1 MAATAQNRRRSVT
14 ATHERIAQL
23 GWEPTY
29 HEPAVR
35 YPTRYRFPN
44 QAKDPM
50 KQIMREYLPME
61 LEKDERVYGGHDAA
75 VRADMPQKAELRWLE
90 WMKAFIPVTN
100 FAEIAAGRCMSMLMS
115 AVPNNELRNGYHVQ
129 FVDEVRH
136 TGMQMSLA
144 RWYAK
149 HVPDPAGWNQ
159 MPHALAN
166 SVAISPGLNMLSH
179 FMVGDPIQAAFTL
192 QVVAETAFTNIVFVA
207 APDVAA
213 RNGDFTLPTTYL
225 SVQSDEARHISNGY
239 ATLLTVLQDD
249 HNAPLIERDLQ
260 QAFWINHAFIDVFAA
275 IMMEYGSK
283 DRSDPECFI
292 DKWDR
297 WVRDDWY
304 RAYILKLGKLG
315 LNIPPDIFERAR
327 ERLIKGIH
335 HKHALFAFAAWPLN
349 HWRIDPLDEAD
360 FEWFE
365 QHYPGWY
372 AEYGAFHEA
381 YRYGGDR
388 RHGLLLT
395 EFVKMAP
402 PSCWTCQGFCVD
414 AEDRTHR
421 VSGGRTRFYCSQECQ
436 WMDESNPGR
445 YTGDRNFFDR
455 YEGWELSQV
464 IRELGYIRADG
475 HTLIGQPH
483 LNQEGMWTI
492 EDIQELDVR
501 IQSPNI
507 RMARE
512 LGLPSG
518 DHSGQRTE
526 THPPDGSVQPG
537 ESQYDLLTGVALA

>member
-1 MAATAQNRRRSVT
+1 MAASSSPNRRRSVT
-14 ATHERIAQL
+14 KTHERIAQL

-75 VRADMPQKAELRWLE
+75 VRADMPQKAHLRWLE
-90 WMKAFIPVTN
+90 WMKAFVPVTN
-100 FAEIAAGRCMSMLMS
+100 FAEVGAGRCMSMLMS

-129 FVDEVRH
+129 FVDELRH

-149 HVPDPAGWNQ
+149 HVPDPAGWNK
-159 MPHALAN
+159 MPSALVN
-166 SVAISPGLNMLSH
+166 SPAISPGFNMLSH

-207 APDVAA
+207 TPDVAA

-275 IMMEYGSK
+275 ILMEYGSK
-283 DRSDPECFI
+283 DRSDPECFL

-315 LNIPPDIFERAR
+315 LDISPEIFERAR
-327 ERLIKGIH
+327 ERIVKGIH
-335 HKHALFAFAAWPLN
+335 HRHAMFAYAAWPLA
-349 HWRIDPLDEAD
+349 HWRIDPLDERD

-365 QHYPGWY
+365 NHYPGWY
-372 AEYGAFHEA
+372 SRYGAFHEA
-381 YRYGGDR
+381 YRYAGDPDNR
-388 RHGLLLT
+388 LLLT
-395 EFVKMAP
+395 EFMALMP

-414 AEDRTHR
+414 PDDQTHR
-421 VSGGRTRFYCSQECQ
+421 VIEGRTRFYCSKECA

-455 YEGWELSQV
+455 YDGWELSEV
-464 IRELGYIRADG
+464 IASLGFLRADG
-475 HTLIGQPH
+475 ETLIGQPH
-483 LNQEGMWTI
+483 LHSDGMWTLS
-492 EDIQELDVR
+492 DIRALNVHV
-501 IQSPNI
+501 QSPNI
-507 RMARE
+507 RVARE

-518 DHSGQRTE
+518 DHSGLAVAG
-526 THPPDGSVQPG
+526 DGSVPLAHAH
-537 ESQYDLLTGVALA
+537 SDLLTGARL